1 MGTHIIWRNPS
12 PPAKVEFKL
21 RRLAGNEFATVYQ
34 VASPNYRHP
43 FELVR
48 TVPVV
53 QTRVAT
59 RKAEP
64 AVALAP
70 GAELVLARW

>member
-12 PPAKVEFKL
+12 PPRKVEFKL
-21 RRLAGNEFATVYQ
+21 RRVVAGPHATVYR

-48 TVPVV
+48 RMTSAGAISRP
-53 QTRVAT
+53 
-59 RKAEP
+59 KAQP
-64 AVALAP
+64 TMP
-70 GAELVLARW
+70 GAELVMARW